1 MSTLPNE
8 CSNPENPNLFGPT
21 IYISVVEGQVHM
33 YVATIVYFIY
43 FTSFCVYVIT
53 TYVCT
58 YVHGLAKYSVYSMQV
73 FLTDIYVSERFSPV
87 N

>member
-1 MSTLPNE
+1 MNVRTQFVWPIN
-8 CSNPENPNLFGPT
+8 
-21 IYISVVEGQVHM
+21 ISVVEGRVHM

-43 FTSFCVYVIT
+43 FTSFCVYTYVIT

-58 YVHGLAKYSVYSMQV
+58 YEHGLAKYSVYSMQV